1 MKRWSQKKRGVSLTT
16 RKQWAGYWF
25 VLPFVIGFVLFFL
38 SPFLFYVVMAFSKMS
53 LTNTGISF
61 TFNHLENFKEV
72 LLNDPQ
78 YLVSVFQSLQPILL
92 NLFAIVLYS
101 LFIAILLNQRFWGRA
116 FVRAVFFL
124 PVVVASGS
132 AALSGSND
140 QLLTS
145 AQILLNNG
153 NATVEMGKDITQT
166 IVEIFGSTGA
176 TQQLVSLVS
185 NIVSSM
191 FDITQAAGVQILI
204 FLSGLQSINVSMYEA
219 SRMDGAT
226 GWENFWKI
234 TLPLISPMIL
244 VNAVY
249 TIVDQLSSVNNE
261 TVSRMYKMVV
271 EEIQYTSSAAM
282 GVLYFAIVITIL
294 VLIMVILSRFVCYEN
309 RDMERG
315 RQRR

>member
-101 LFIAILLNQRFWGRA
+101 LFIAILLNQRFLGRA

-140 QLLTS
+140 QLLTN

-294 VLIMVILSRFVCYEN
+294 VLIMVILSRFVYYEN

>member
-1 MKRWSQKKRGVSLTT
+1 M
-16 RKQWAGYWF
+16 
-25 VLPFVIGFVLFFL
+25 
-38 SPFLFYVVMAFSKMS
+38 
-53 LTNTGISF
+53 
-61 TFNHLENFKEV
+61 
-72 LLNDPQ
+72 
-78 YLVSVFQSLQPILL
+78 
-92 NLFAIVLYS
+92 
-101 LFIAILLNQRFWGRA
+101 
-116 FVRAVFFL
+116 
-124 PVVVASGS
+124 
-132 AALSGSND
+132 
-140 QLLTS
+140 
-145 AQILLNNG
+145 LNNG